1 MRRNHIFYIV
11 AAACFLVALILLFV
25 CLSYQ
30 SKRVTKTYALTY
42 AEGKEFE
49 EVK

>member
-11 AAACFLVALILLFV
+11 AAACFLIAFIFLFV

-30 SKRVTKTYALTY
+30 SKRITKTYALTY
-42 AEGKEFE
+42 ADGKEFE

>member
-1 MRRNHIFYIV
+1 MRKNHIFYIV

-25 CLSYQ
+25 CISYE

-42 AEGKEFE
+42 SDGNEFE
-49 EVK
+49 EV